1 MEAPVTHNESPE
13 ASWFL
18 NVAQFPF
25 VDPTSGVRFEPR
37 TPVRTVLTDWMKSQP
52 TIEAYKF
59 HEGEKEV
66 PKPEELPDLPTA

>member
-1 MEAPVTHNESPE
+1 MEAPVTHNEGAE

-18 NVAQFPF
+18 NTAQFPF

-37 TPVRTVLTDWMKSQP
+37 IPVRTLLTDWMKSQP

-59 HEGEKEV
+59 PEEVKEV
-66 PKPEELPDLPTA
+66 PAPILEPIAVK